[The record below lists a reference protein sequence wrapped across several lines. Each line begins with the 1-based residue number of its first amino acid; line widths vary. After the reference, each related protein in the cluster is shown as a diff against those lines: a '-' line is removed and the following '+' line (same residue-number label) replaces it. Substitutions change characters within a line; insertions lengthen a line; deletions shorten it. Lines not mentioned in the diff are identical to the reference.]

1 MIGKETVLIQMQI
14 ISNGYGP
21 WAFNSE
27 QMIVSDRDDVRL
39 LKHTSYGKYTQI
51 LCRIVF
57 LIRYSGKFTADMTI
71 HGPEKLELAVTKDRV
86 STLVLSSNHGGNF
99 HLQEVVIG
107 IALIVILV
115 AVLYWSWPSKPG
127 EIKYQELDS
136 MDGAT

>member
-1 MIGKETVLIQMQI
+1 MIARQGNSLDPNANNQQWI
-14 ISNGYGP
+14 

-27 QMIVSDRDDVRL
+27 QMIVGDRYDVRL
-39 LKHTSYGKYTQI
+39 LKHTSY
-51 LCRIVF
+51 
-57 LIRYSGKFTADMTI
+57 GKFTADMTI

-86 STLVLSSNHGGNF
+86 STLVLSSNHEGNF